1 MKFICSVI
9 SVLVISAGATP
20 ASANYYANPT
30 LSVKRNIGSAPNP
43 TPHDIRTNNVPQMTQ
58 RNQPT
63 RNVAS
68 TAAPV
73 PQS

>member
-1 MKFICSVI
+1 MKFINSVI
-9 SVLVISAGATP
+9 SVLLISAGATP
-20 ASANYYANPT
+20 ATANYYANPT
-30 LSVKRNIGSAPNP
+30 LGVKTNIGSAPNP
-43 TPHDIRTNNVPQMTQ
+43 TPHDIRTNSVPQMTQ